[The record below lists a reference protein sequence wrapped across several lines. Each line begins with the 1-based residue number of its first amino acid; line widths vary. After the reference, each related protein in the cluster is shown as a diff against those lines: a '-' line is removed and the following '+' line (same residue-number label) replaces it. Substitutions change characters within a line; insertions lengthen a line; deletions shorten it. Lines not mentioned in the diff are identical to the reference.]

1 MPIGV
6 LSRHKPMKSSQPRTR
21 RQHGLARSLGAVLL
35 LLMYMAQPVMAL
47 QDAFC
52 GCGDMTVCA
61 CSDVDAGM
69 PVAESCCAKK
79 AQPAAA
85 KSCCGGGEGDAQT
98 DAESVCHCPPK
109 QVDSTPSGVVFDG
122 QDFEGPFAWWSL
134 LEGHA
139 GDWNL
144 LAPHLGGVD
153 WSEHGSLA
161 DRQGWPPGGLP
172 ALRRAPTSP
181 KTQRLLNRGLIA
193 FLADL
198 SVADL

>member
-1 MPIGV
+1 MGV
-6 LSRHKPMKSSQPRTR
+6 
-21 RQHGLARSLGAVLL
+21 VLL

-52 GCGDMTVCA
+52 GCGDMAVCI
-61 CSDVDAGM
+61 CSGTDAGAP
-69 PVAESCCAKK
+69 PVASESCCAKK
-79 AQPAAA
+79 VQPAAD
-85 KSCCGGGEGDAQT
+85 KSCCGAGEDGT
-98 DAESVCHCPPK
+98 SSDAESVCHCPPK

-172 ALRRAPTSP
+172 ALRHAPTSP